1 MCGSGSVNKS
11 HQNLYSAATP
21 QWWVDLDVSRCE
33 ITSGCEL
40 PSPLKY
46 LHITSGAR
54 QWEDGTSLLFSFG
67 SARCFCLEDAP
78 TRKTQSQHRQWCFFF
93 WSGWSDLSSPFFCP
107 LSIPVVPL
115 SHQLLFI
122 DSKLGEEET
131 EGRAGRAVTLRGVT
145 LLLFFLYFLDSS
157 FSHFLSIL
165 QSSSVSEQFSFKCEE
180 SRFLNTVGSV
190 CLFLPLA
197 SRFFSCLQ
205 QLRSSS
211 STYGI
216 RKKKQPS
223 IDFCDA
229 HKETEMVMK
238 LSEASVIISTLDLSC

>member
-1 MCGSGSVNKS
+1 M
-11 HQNLYSAATP
+11 
-21 QWWVDLDVSRCE
+21 
-33 ITSGCEL
+33 
-40 PSPLKY
+40 
-46 LHITSGAR
+46 
-54 QWEDGTSLLFSFG
+54 
-67 SARCFCLEDAP
+67 
-78 TRKTQSQHRQWCFFF
+78 FFF
-93 WSGWSDLSSPFFCP
+93 WSGWSDLSSPFFFP
-107 LSIPVVPL
+107 PSIPVVPL

-216 RKKKQPS
+216 RKKTTQHWLLWCSQRDRNGDEVVWGICYYKYFGFELLERQAFES
-223 IDFCDA
+223 
-229 HKETEMVMK
+229 
-238 LSEASVIISTLDLSC
+238 